1 MNFQVELIIK
11 NCLPLTTNVLSSFV
25 QTTESV
31 TQVGMN
37 PNQIVLIIGDWPLR
51 LGEAALGFCALV
63 ILLLL
68 AITIAVVRSGRRGAD
83 TAMAQAVRADA
94 LEERLHDM
102 LRAQSEA
109 NGRVDAMAQALAG
122 RQAEMARAV
131 NERLD
136 SVTHRVGQSMEQST
150 RNTMD
155 SLRVLHERLGIIDH
169 AHKNLTDLTTQV
181 TTLRDVL
188 ANKQARGAFGQA
200 RMEAIVQD
208 GLPKGSYEFQFTL
221 TSGKRPD
228 CVVFLPD
235 QRPLCIDAKFP
246 LEAMTALHDAR
257 SDEARKFAS
266 QRLRTDVLKHVG
278 DIAEKYLVPGETQDT
293 ALMFVPSESVYAE
306 IHDGFDDVIQKAY
319 RARVVLV
326 SPSLLMLAIQVM
338 QQIMRDARIRDAA
351 DQIRNEVIN
360 LGDDLGR
367 LRERVLKLQKHFGD
381 VNEDIRQILISADKI
396 EKRAG
401 RIEELDFS
409 KQDAPSEPPRGVGPK
424 APDLFPLRQLQAGE

>member
-1 MNFQVELIIK
+1 MNEIL
-11 NCLPLTTNVLSSFV
+11 LT
-25 QTTESV
+25 
-31 TQVGMN
+31 
-37 PNQIVLIIGDWPLR
+37 IGDLPVRVSDALIG
-51 LGEAALGFCALV
+51 LGALAL
-63 ILLLL
+63 ILLF
-68 AITIAVVRSGRRGAD
+68 AIAVVIARASRRGAEL
-83 TAMAQAVRADA
+83 AMAQAIRAEE
-94 LEERLHDM
+94 LEERLADM
-102 LRAQSEA
+102 LRAQSESS
-109 NGRVDAMAQALAG
+109 GRVDAKVDTMAQALAG

-169 AHKNLTDLTTQV
+169 AHKNLNELTTQV

-188 ANKQARGAFGQA
+188 ANKQSRGAFGQA
-200 RMEAIVQD
+200 RMEAIVRD
-208 GLPKGSYEFQFTL
+208 GMPKGSFEFQYTL

-257 SDEARKFAS
+257 SDEERKFAS
-266 QRLRTDVLKHVG
+266 QRLRADVLKHVS
-278 DIAEKYLVPGETQDT
+278 DIAEKYLIPGETQDT

-338 QQIMRDARIRDAA
+338 QQILKDARIRDAA
-351 DQIRNEVIN
+351 DQIRNEVMH

-367 LRERVLKLQKHFGD
+367 LRDRVLKLQTHFGQ
-381 VNEDIRQILISADKI
+381 VNEDVRQILISADKI

-409 KQDAPSEPPRGVGPK
+409 KSETPIEVPHFVKPSTS
-424 APDLFPLRQLQAGE
+424 DLFPAPRKLQAGE